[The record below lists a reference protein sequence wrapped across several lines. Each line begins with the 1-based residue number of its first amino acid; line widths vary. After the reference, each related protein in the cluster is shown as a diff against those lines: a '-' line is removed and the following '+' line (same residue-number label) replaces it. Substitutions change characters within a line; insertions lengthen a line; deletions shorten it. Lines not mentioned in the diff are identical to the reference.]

1 MLRYALRRLLWV
13 FPSVL
18 GVSILAFF
26 VLSLLPQPSPPDGE
40 AVDAVTARRDHFFDL
55 PLFVNLHA
63 EDVRSRTA
71 RAIDLLVE
79 SERGSVAEER
89 ARQELSRLGG
99 AALPVLLPGL
109 DGLSPE
115 ARVRLALALAPLA
128 ERMGLAHQGE
138 IRDPEQVVLFW
149 NRFWEARG
157 IEYREPTART
167 AVARY
172 GRYGTE
178 ARAEQL
184 RLLDTYA
191 LPYLFELVQRPA
203 DPADLHQLRRLL
215 DMMSYVACR
224 DDRLPDP
231 TTVEAAAATVDRW
244 RRWWLVHSDDYQ
256 SLSGADRVSAVA
268 LQTRYGKWVYQVLWL
283 RMGTDDAGRPVID
296 VLWERARL
304 TFTILLIA
312 LALAYAVAVPLGSLA
327 AWHRGSPFDRIA
339 MGALLLA
346 HAASPAA
353 LAMLAFRLG
362 APLSAPVVWAVVVL
376 ALVLVADPTSHQRSQ
391 LAAVLVEDHVRA
403 AAARGAG
410 PLRIVIV
417 HGLRNAMLPVL
428 TRAALELPLAV
439 TGCFVLE
446 KAFAIPGLGEATLEA
461 VARHDV
467 MWLMVLAVGGAA
479 LAVTALV
486 VTDLGYAAVDPRL
499 RTALNALKRGR
510 A

>member
-1 MLRYALRRLLWV
+1 MLWV
-13 FPSVL
+13 FPSVF

-26 VLSLLPQPSPPDGE
+26 VLSLIPAPSSPAGT
-40 AVDAVTARRDHFFDL
+40 DAATAERRDRFLDL
-55 PLFVNLHA
+55 PLFFNLRA

-71 RAIDLLVE
+71 RALQDIAVAE
-79 SERGSVAEER
+79 PGSVAGDA
-89 ARQELSRLGG
+89 ARRELLRLGG
-99 AALPVLLPGL
+99 AALPVLLPRL

-115 ARVRLALALAPLA
+115 ARVRVALALAPLA

-138 IRDPEQVVLFW
+138 IHDADEVVLFW

-157 IEYREPTART
+157 IEFREANART

-172 GRYGTE
+172 GRHGTE

-191 LPYLFELVQRPA
+191 LPYLFELVERPA
-203 DPADLHQLRRLL
+203 DPSELPQLGRLL
-215 DMMSYVACR
+215 EVMSQVTGR
-224 DDRLPDP
+224 DDRLAEA
-231 TTVEAAAATVDRW
+231 TTVEAAAVAVDRW
-244 RRWWLVHSDDYQ
+244 RHWWLVHAADYQ
-256 SLSGADRVSAVA
+256 SLSGADRVAAVA
-268 LQTRYGKWVYQVLWL
+268 VQTRYGKWVYEALWL
-283 RMGTDDAGRPVID
+283 RMGTDDEGRAVQD
-296 VLWERARL
+296 QLAARAKL
-304 TFTILLIA
+304 TFTILLSA
-312 LALAYAVAVPLGSLA
+312 LALAYALAVPLGSVA
-327 AWHRGSPFDRIA
+327 AWRRGSMLDRLV
-339 MGALLLA
+339 ALTVLLA

-353 LAMLAFRLG
+353 LALLAFAFG
-362 APLSAPVVWAVVVL
+362 TPLSAPVAWAVVILTV
-376 ALVLVADPTSHQRSQ
+376 VLVAEPTCHQRGQ
-391 LAAVLVEDHVRA
+391 LGAVLVEDYVRA

-410 PLRIVIV
+410 PLRIVVV
-417 HGLRNAMLPVL
+417 HGLRNAMLPVV

-439 TGCFVLE
+439 TSCFVLE
-446 KAFAIPGLGEATLEA
+446 KAFSIPGLGQATLEA

-499 RTALNALKRGR
+499 RTALTAVRRGR